1 MIDTK
6 LSQLIAVS
14 KEIGRNVA
22 YIQGGGG
29 NTSVKFDDA
38 RMAVKASGCLL
49 KDMSLSDGMSVVDY
63 VEMSSYIAVP
73 DADDNVFNEHIRSM
87 VIAMNDRPSMETGCH
102 ALLNKFVIHTHS
114 VYVNLLTC
122 SVEGPDLSAH
132 LFPDASWL
140 PYITPGRDL
149 TVAVRDLVIQKG
161 IPPKVIFLKNHGL
174 MVSAETASA
183 SYDIHEK
190 INRKIRDFFDLDEI
204 NSDIQIQSRCI
215 DYIRSHI
222 LFPDQVV
229 YTQDSSELLQS
240 QAAQETLWAYNY
252 ILDKIEE
259 LGLTADFL
267 AQDRAGVLL
276 GLDSEKHRQSVI
288 KV

>member
-1 MIDTK
+1 MTDNK
-6 LSQLIAVS
+6 LRDLVAVS

-49 KDMSLSDGMSVVDY
+49 KDMSLSDGLSVVDY
-63 VEMSSYIAVP
+63 EGMVSYIAAP
-73 DADDNVFNEHIRSM
+73 AADDNVFNEHIRSL
-87 VIAMNDRPSMETGCH
+87 VIAMSDRPSMETGCH

-122 SVEGPDLSAH
+122 SVEGTELSKS

-149 TVAVRDLVIQKG
+149 TVAIRDLVEQEG
-161 IPPKVIFLKNHGL
+161 TPPKAIFLKNHGL
-174 MVSAETASA
+174 MVSAETARA
-183 SYDIHEK
+183 AYDIHEE
-190 INRKIRDFFDLDEI
+190 INQKIRDAFGLAAISSEMEVH
-204 NSDIQIQSRCI
+204 SRSI

-229 YTQDSSELLQS
+229 YTQASSKLLRS
-240 QAAQETLWAYNY
+240 QAAKETLWAYNY
-252 ILDKIEE
+252 ILDNIED

-276 GLDSEKHRQSVI
+276 GLDSEKHRQSVTKI
-288 KV
+288 